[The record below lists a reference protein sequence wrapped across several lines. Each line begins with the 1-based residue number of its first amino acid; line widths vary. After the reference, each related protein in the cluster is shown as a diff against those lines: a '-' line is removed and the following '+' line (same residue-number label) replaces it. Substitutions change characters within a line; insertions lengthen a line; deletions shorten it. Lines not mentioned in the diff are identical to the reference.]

1 MRGSWSKKC
10 LENFGRR
17 VVDRAETID
26 GVAAGREFGR
36 WVNDLLRVA
45 DVSAS
50 CSFHFNTMY
59 TNSIL
64 SRLSTSFYSN

>member
-26 GVAAGREFGR
+26 GVAAGRELGQ

-45 DVSAS
+45 DVSLR
-50 CSFHFNTMY
+50 FLL
-59 TNSIL
+59 SIL
-64 SRLSTSFYSN
+64 VRSVDL

>member
-26 GVAAGREFGR
+26 GVAAGRELGQ

-45 DVSAS
+45 DVSRR
-50 CSFHFNTMY
+50 FLFY
-59 TNSIL
+59 IL
-64 SRLSTSFYSN
+64 VRSVDL